1 MPYQDAS
8 PAGQHFMNFSRP
20 LALAVVARAADALT
34 FELIYGFGQYR
45 FAADPAR
52 HDSLADL
59 AQMADAL
66 EAGHDH
72 VEAVF
77 RDADGEIRLLLQ
89 GDDDVL
95 QFACYDGAG
104 SVLPWLQGDAGR
116 FATAR
121 MIRELLASQDAA

>member
-20 LALAVVARAADALT
+20 LALAVVARAADTLT

-45 FAADPAR
+45 FAAAPDVF
-52 HDSLADL
+52 ADL